1 MNEITVFVGD
11 KQKTHI
17 LEKVNSVGYD
27 CYYETNCEEIGSV
40 ISMVPSKITKQKLIG
55 NSDVCEECIIKNIKQ
70 WNQ

>member
-17 LEKVNSVGYD
+17 LEEVNSVCHD

-40 ISMVPSKITKQKLIG
+40 MSMVPSKVAKQKLIG
-55 NSDVCEECIIKNIKQ
+55 NSDVCEKCIIKNIKQ
-70 WNQ
+70 WNR